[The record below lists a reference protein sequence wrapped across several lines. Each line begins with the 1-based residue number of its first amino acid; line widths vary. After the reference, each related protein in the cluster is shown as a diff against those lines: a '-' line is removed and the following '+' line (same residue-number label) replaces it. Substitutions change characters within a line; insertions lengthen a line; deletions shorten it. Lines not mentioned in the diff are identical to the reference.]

1 MHHIPRIYKYLLKSN
16 GLYLRVRWQG
26 HEVRLRPGYQID
38 REGWDGERC
47 LVGTTHGRHRV
58 PAAVINAGLQEFE
71 LKIDTVFHAFEM
83 EEVIPDPAQFKEALN
98 PGSSGANETFEHL
111 FTTFLL
117 EESRRKL
124 WAPNTLKSVRQVGNY
139 VRACWPGLRMKD
151 ITPEWLDEYVGRQQ
165 RQKLVKG
172 AAARLTEGGYSNSVI
187 EKNCRVFR
195 WFLKWAALR
204 GMIDGTLPASW
215 RPRLKTVD
223 RPVVFLTWP
232 ELMRFMKLDL
242 PAGSPYERAR
252 DLMCFG
258 AFTGLRYS
266 DIMQLRRADVH
277 PDHIEV
283 VTRKTADRLR
293 IELNRHSR
301 ALIDKYSGL
310 PDDRVMPYMD
320 TSQMNSCLKAAA
332 LMAGITDP
340 VTVTQYYGAE
350 RRSVTR
356 PKCELLSSHCGRRS
370 FICNALA
377 MGISPVVVMKWTGHS
392 DYQSMR
398 PYIDV
403 ADPTRARA
411 MRLFDA
417 MPDDE

>member
-1 MHHIPRIYKYLLKSN
+1 MNHIARIYRYLN
-16 GLYLRVRWQG
+16 TRRGLYLRVRWNG
-26 HEVRLRPGYQID
+26 KEVRLFTGCHID
-38 REGWDGERC
+38 ADGWDGERC
-47 LVGTTHGRHRV
+47 RTGTLHGRRLV
-58 PAAVINAGLQEFE
+58 PAAMINERLHKLELQVDEA
-71 LKIDTVFHAFEM
+71 FHLFEM
-83 EEVIPDPAQFKEALN
+83 QDRTPTPDEFKAAMSPGGPA
-98 PGSSGANETFEHL
+98 PDMTFEQQ
-111 FTTFLL
+111 FAAFLMDA
-117 EESRRKL
+117 SKRNM
-124 WAPNTLKSVRQVGNY
+124 WAANTLRSVRQVGNY
-139 VRACWPGLRMKD
+139 VMAMAPGLKMKD
-151 ITPEWLDEYVGRQQ
+151 ITPAWLDDYVDYQQ
-165 RQKLVKG
+165 HHKLTKG
-172 AAARLTEGGYSNSVI
+172 ATARMEDTGYSNSVI
-187 EKNCRVFR
+187 AKNCRVFR